1 MKYEV
6 IYKRIAQALLIVGP
20 LATLAV
26 SPQSNF
32 DPINLIKLLFITS
45 IAFTVLAL
53 VLGSY
58 SYSVK
63 RLNKYFW
70 SAASLFILAIFS
82 TLLFSGAPLDQQLW
96 GSFGR
101 NTGLLTYISLLFI
114 LIGTAL
120 IQNIDFYHRVV
131 NSILITAI
139 PVTAYALLQSA
150 NIIVEK
156 FGVKIPSL
164 DPIGWSEKGSF
175 ATLGN
180 INFSSGFFGLSSIC
194 ATVLL
199 LENKINIFLRIGL
212 GVLALTDLVIILF
225 TGSIQGFMVYV
236 AGIGVA
242 VYLFIRSKHPL
253 RLLKIPYIFA
263 GIVTTALTVMGLN
276 NNGPLANFL
285 FAPSILFRRD
295 YWSAGWQMTL
305 DHPFFGVGMD
315 SYGDWYKIVRG
326 SISTIR
332 TGPDRMAN
340 TAHNI
345 YLDISS
351 NGGIPLILGYF
362 LLLFFALR
370 AAVRVLKRG
379 KEFNPYFV
387 ALFTTWIA
395 YQIMSAISINQVGV
409 GIWGWL
415 FTGALIGYE
424 ITTRPSSEGVTQ
436 AGRSAKTKKVI
447 NLSAGASLVAITG
460 FAVGFVFAFIPFNA
474 DIKYRSA
481 RNTNNLD
488 TIIASTKVLGSTVF
502 HSDMAIDLAVKTPN
516 ASTQIE
522 ALISRAIARNPRSAY
537 AWRVRSVLVTNSPE
551 ERSQSLAKMV
561 ELDPFN
567 PCIRPDGLAFLKD
580 ELSRA
585 TPSQL
590 KELQILW
597 DYFGAPK
604 DETPELIFARICPA

>member
-20 LATLAV
+20 LATLAI

-32 DPINLIKLLFITS
+32 DPINLIKVLFITS

-53 VLGSY
+53 VLGSFGY
-58 SYSVK
+58 SFK
-63 RLNKYFW
+63 RLDKYFW
-70 SAASLFILAIFS
+70 SAASLFILAMFS

-101 NTGLLTYISLLFI
+101 NTGLLTYISFLFI

-120 IQNIDFYHRVV
+120 IQNIGFYYRLV

-139 PVTAYALLQSA
+139 PVTAYALLQVA
-150 NIIVEK
+150 N
-156 FGVKIPSL
+156 L
-164 DPIGWSEKGSF
+164 DPIGWSEKNPF

-194 ATVLL
+194 ATVLI
-199 LENKINIFLRIGL
+199 LENRINVFLRIGL
-212 GVLALTDLVIILF
+212 GVMAFTDLAIVLF
-225 TGSIQGFMVYV
+225 TGSIQGFMVYI

-242 VYLFIRSKHPL
+242 IYLFIRSKHPL
-253 RLLKIPYIFA
+253 RMLKIPHIFA
-263 GIVTTALTVMGLN
+263 GVVGTALTVMGLN

-285 FAPSILFRRD
+285 FAPSILFRKD
-295 YWSAGWQMTL
+295 YWNAGWQMTL
-305 DHPFFGVGMD
+305 NHPIFGVGMD

-345 YLDISS
+345 FLDLSS
-351 NGGIPLILGYF
+351 SGGVPLILGYL

-370 AAVRVLKRG
+370 ASVRVLKRG

-424 ITTRPSSEGVTQ
+424 IATRPSSEGVTQ
-436 AGRSAKTKKVI
+436 VGRSGKSKKVV

-460 FAVGFVFAFIPFNA
+460 FVAGFVLAFIPFNA
-474 DIKYRSA
+474 DAKYKTA
-481 RNTNNLD
+481 RNTNDLD
-488 TIIASTKVLGSTVF
+488 KIIASTHVLGSTVF
-502 HSDMAIDLAVKTPN
+502 HSDIALESAAKTPN
-516 ASTQIE
+516 AASQVE
-522 ALISRAIARNPRSAY
+522 ALSAHAIARNPKDVF
-537 AWRVRSVLVTNSPE
+537 AWRVRAYWTTLSPE
-551 ERSQSLAKMV
+551 ERTKGMV
-561 ELDPFN
+561 KYIELDPFN
-567 PCIRPDGLAFLKD
+567 PCIRTNGLGFLKD
-580 ELSRA
+580 ELSKA

-590 KELQILW
+590 NELKMLS
-597 DYFGAPK
+597 DYLGVLK
-604 DETPELIFARICPA
+604 DETPELMYARICPIQK